1 MAINDKPRRI
11 LAVASGGGHWVQ
23 LLRLRP
29 AFEGHEVAYVTTNA
43 GYQGDVDARLHAV
56 TDANMWEKRKL
67 LRMFVEVAWIVLR
80 ERPDV
85 VVTTGAAPGFAAV
98 FFARMLGAR
107 TLWIDSIANSE
118 ELSNSGK
125 KVGRLAT
132 AWVTQWPH
140 LAAADG
146 PQHWGAVL

>member
-1 MAINDKPRRI
+1 MSGKQRCI

-29 AFEGHEVAYVTTNA
+29 AFEGHKVVYVTTNP
-43 GYQGDVDARLHAV
+43 GYRDDVDAKLYAV
-56 TDANMWEKRKL
+56 TDANMWQKL
-67 LRMFVEVAWIVLR
+67 KLMKMFAEVAWVVIKV
-80 ERPDV
+80 RPDV
-85 VVTTGAAPGFAAV
+85 VVTTGAAPGFAAIL
-98 FFARMLGAR
+98 FARLLGAK

-125 KVGRLAT
+125 KVKPFTT

-140 LAAADG
+140 LAKSDG
-146 PQHWGAVL
+146 PEHWGAVL